1 MKQDVI
7 KEIAEEYSDEEGD
20 DRTNFDPATLE
31 DVPWQELMEENE
43 QLKDQILNQI
53 AIFQQ
58 YLKVAV
64 LQHKAR

>member
-20 DRTNFDPATLE
+20 DRTNFDPANLE